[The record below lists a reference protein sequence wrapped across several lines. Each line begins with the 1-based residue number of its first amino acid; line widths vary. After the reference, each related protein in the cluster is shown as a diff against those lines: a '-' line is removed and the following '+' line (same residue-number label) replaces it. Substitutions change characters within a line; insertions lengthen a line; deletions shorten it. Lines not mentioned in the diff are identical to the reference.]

1 MRFSITVAS
10 ILASLALSGAEAKTL
25 FVGGNSQGRITT
37 FNFDPATNSL
47 TKVVD
52 NNTGL
57 NHPSWQS
64 LSRDKKILISADEG
78 PWNQNGA
85 LATFRIN
92 SNGSLTQLSRV
103 QVRGSAV
110 SVTEGENGFL
120 AVAHYDTS
128 TVTTARFDTTTGA
141 ITLVGS
147 TTYTGPLGP
156 AKPRQNAPHP
166 HQALVDPTGR
176 ILTVPDLG
184 SDLVRLYEIQSNG
197 SLRELE
203 PIKVAATYGPRHGMF
218 WPDTVGTEAKNYY
231 LVNELSNKVVAYKV
245 NYSDLNGIPSFTA
258 TQTIDSLA
266 TKAAPIK
273 NPAPTAAEIAIA
285 PDGKYAYISNRA
297 DESFGTRQDSIGLF
311 AIDSESDGRLKG
323 LSLEVAGGNAP
334 RHISLDPNGQF
345 LAVALNGSNLFVI
358 YKIDASGKYTK
369 VAESQFTVPE
379 CVTWLD

>member
-10 ILASLALSGAEAKTL
+10 ILASLALSEAKTL

-37 FNFDPATNSL
+37 YNFDPVTNRL

-57 NHPSWQS
+57 NHPSWQT

-92 SNGSLTQLSRV
+92 DNGSLTQLSRV
-103 QVRGSAV
+103 QVRGSGV
-110 SVTEGENGFL
+110 SVTEGDNGFL

-128 TVTTARFDTTTGA
+128 TVTTARFDTVTGA
-141 ITLVGS
+141 LTVVGS
-147 TTYTGPLGP
+147 TSYTSPLGP
-156 AKPRQNAPHP
+156 SKPRQNVPHP

-176 ILTVPDLG
+176 ILTAPDLG
-184 SDLVRLYEIQSNG
+184 SDLVRLYEIQGNG

-203 PIKVAATYGPRHGMF
+203 PIRGAAAYGPRHGMF
-218 WPDTVGTEAKNYY
+218 WPNSVGTEAKNYY

-245 NYSDLNGIPSFTA
+245 NYSNGIPSFTA

-266 TKAAPIK
+266 TKTAPSK
-273 NPAPTAAEIAIA
+273 YPAPTAAEIAIT
-285 PDGKYAYISNRA
+285 PDGKFAYISNRA
-297 DESFGTRQDSIGLF
+297 DESFGSKKDSIGLF
-311 AIDSESDGRLKG
+311 GIESDGRLTG
-323 LSLEVAGGNAP
+323 LSLEVAGGDAP
-334 RHISLDPNGQF
+334 RHIALDPSGEF
-345 LAVALNGSNLFVI
+345 LAVALNWSSLFII
-358 YKIDASGKYTK
+358 YKVDANTGKYTK
-369 VAESQFTVPE
+369 VAEAQFNVPE